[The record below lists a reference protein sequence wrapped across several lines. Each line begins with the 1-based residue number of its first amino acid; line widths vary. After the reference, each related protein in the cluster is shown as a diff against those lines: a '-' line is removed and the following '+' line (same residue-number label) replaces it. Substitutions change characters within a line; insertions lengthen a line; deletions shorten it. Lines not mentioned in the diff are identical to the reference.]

1 MWLLLLMAC
10 MILLFLL
17 PGILFSKYWNK
28 GLGVRISFAEPFVF
42 EGDNSTLVEE
52 IVNDKHLP
60 IIALAVRLS
69 VSKELRFSE
78 EAQINT
84 SVTDQTYKRDIF
96 SLPPFAKVKRR
107 LPFTARKR
115 GFYEITSTDVTAY
128 DYFLKDGYNF
138 SISEKNSI
146 YVYPR
151 TVDIS
156 RINTINAA
164 LSGMLL
170 TKRLILHDPFAF
182 AGIREYMNGD
192 PMSQINWKA
201 SAKGQNLMVN
211 QYDATTAEDITILLD
226 LEDKNIIKEEALI
239 EESIRIA
246 ASLCES
252 LIARR
257 MTLRLVSN
265 AKTLNYN
272 IKAGDG
278 TMDDM
283 FRAFAIVDI
292 NTVTESFE
300 EILSAEL
307 AKDPEE
313 VIYVVISKNATK
325 ALKASL
331 EELKRQSKN
340 QYFWVLPYTSV
351 HPERANEFRS
361 RDCLGWEVTQ

>member
-28 GLGVRISFAEPFVF
+28 GLSVRVSFVEPFVF
-42 EGDNSTLVEE
+42 EGDNSSLVEE
-52 IVNDKHLP
+52 IVNDKYLP

-69 VSKELRFSE
+69 VSKELRFSQ
-78 EAQINT
+78 EAEQNT

-96 SLPPFAKVKRR
+96 SLPAFAKVKRK

-128 DYFLKDGYNF
+128 DYFFKDGYKLE
-138 SISEKNSI
+138 IAEKSHI

-164 LSGMLL
+164 LQGMLL
-170 TKRLILHDPFAF
+170 TKRLILQDPFTF
-182 AGIREYMNGD
+182 AGIREYMKGD

-201 SAKGQNLMVN
+201 SAKGQELMVN

-226 LEDKNIIKEEALI
+226 LEDRNIIKEEALI

-265 AKTLNYN
+265 AESLNYN
-272 IKAGDG
+272 IKAGEG
-278 TMDDM
+278 TLDDM
-283 FRAFAIVDI
+283 FRAFAVVQTDK
-292 NTVTESFE
+292 VEQSFTD
-300 EILSAEL
+300 ILSAEL
-307 AKDPEE
+307 LKNPED
-313 VIYVVISKNATK
+313 VIYVVISKNANRE
-325 ALKASL
+325 LKTAL
-331 EELKRQSKN
+331 EELRRQSKN
-340 QYFWVLPYTSV
+340 QYFWVLPYTAAHS
-351 HPERANEFRS
+351 ERANEYCS
-361 RDCLGWEVTQ
+361 ANCLGWEVSR